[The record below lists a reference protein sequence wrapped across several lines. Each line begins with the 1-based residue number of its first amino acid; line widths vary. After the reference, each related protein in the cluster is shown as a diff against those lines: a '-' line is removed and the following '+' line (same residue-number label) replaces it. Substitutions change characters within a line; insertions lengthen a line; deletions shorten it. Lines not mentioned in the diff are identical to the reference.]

1 MARKLSV
8 FTLSILVSLMALQ
21 GIKTVAQ
28 TFYGSI
34 SGNVTDSNG
43 AVVPTARV
51 TLTSLGTSERRVVE
65 TGTDG
70 NYQFVNL
77 VPGRYR
83 IEIEKTGFK
92 RYTRPEIIVE
102 VQAALRID
110 TVLETGDV
118 NEVVEVNGQTPLLQP
133 ETTSLGQIVDS
144 RKVREMPLNGRNVLN
159 LVALA
164 PGVVPQGQS
173 MQNPTG
179 TNIFAWGNYQIG
191 GGAANQS
198 AAFLDGGPLNVIY
211 ANLTTLVPTQDA
223 IQEFRVQTNNLSA
236 EFGRFTGGVINLTS
250 KSGTNEFHGSAYEF
264 LRNRVLNSN
273 TFFNNSSGIER
284 PAFTQNQFGANIGGP
299 VKLPKKLFGPL
310 GLDGKDKLFFFFAY
324 EGFRQRQGQS
334 FQSTVPT
341 EAFRNG
347 DFSNL
352 RDAQGNLIPIYDPLT
367 TCGRLGNPAC
377 AVDANGN
384 EIITRQQFPGN
395 IIPPNRLDATAKAL
409 RNLWALP
416 NTAGQQFTNVNNFA
430 TNASIGGDNDQ
441 YNARI
446 DYNLSEK
453 QRIFGRYT

>member
-8 FTLSILVSLMALQ
+8 FTLSILVSLMALTL
-21 GIKTVAQ
+21 IEATRTMAQ

-51 TLTSLGTSERRVVE
+51 TLTSLGTSERRLVE

-92 RYTRPEIIVE
+92 RYTRPEIVVE

-110 TVLETGDV
+110 TALETGDV
-118 NEVVEVNGQTPLLQP
+118 NEVVEVTGQTPLLQP

-144 RKVREMPLNGRNVLN
+144 RKVLEMPLNGRNVLN

-211 ANLTTLVPTQDA
+211 ANLTSLVPTQDA

-284 PAFTQNQFGANIGGP
+284 PA
-299 VKLPKKLFGPL
+299 
-310 GLDGKDKLFFFFAY
+310 
-324 EGFRQRQGQS
+324 
-334 FQSTVPT
+334 
-341 EAFRNG
+341 
-347 DFSNL
+347 
-352 RDAQGNLIPIYDPLT
+352 
-367 TCGRLGNPAC
+367 
-377 AVDANGN
+377 
-384 EIITRQQFPGN
+384 
-395 IIPPNRLDATAKAL
+395 
-409 RNLWALP
+409 
-416 NTAGQQFTNVNNFA
+416 
-430 TNASIGGDNDQ
+430 
-441 YNARI
+441 
-446 DYNLSEK
+446 
-453 QRIFGRYT
+453 